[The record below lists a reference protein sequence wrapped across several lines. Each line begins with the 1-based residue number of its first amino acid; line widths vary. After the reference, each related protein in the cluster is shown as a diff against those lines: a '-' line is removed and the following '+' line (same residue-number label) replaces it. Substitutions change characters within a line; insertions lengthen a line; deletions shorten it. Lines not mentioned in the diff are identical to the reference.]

1 MEISGELNKKLNEKV
16 TTILN
21 GEYVSSKVF
30 KEFLK
35 GVNEDY
41 ENHELTMTTLEET
54 MEKAFEDLYEANHKL
69 RDDDKKHKVLLK
81 KLKDSIKELQYNN
94 ENVFDQEFVNDE
106 DLVAVAEV
114 LKEQIRKRKEME
126 ERQARLMKELEA
138 RNKELKE
145 FAYIA
150 SHDLRSPLRAIGSLA
165 SWIKD
170 DIYHKIDDT
179 NQTNLDLLIAR
190 SKRLYDLIDAI
201 SRYSS
206 LREDK
211 NNLVLFDA
219 NLVLDEIIKEMP
231 QNEHVE
237 INADGKLPSIL
248 FRKKHFK
255 EVLKNLI
262 ENVFTHNKGNKKVA
276 IRIYSEED
284 EERWIFYVEDDGVG
298 VDPKYHDKVFSLFQ
312 TLHPKDHID
321 TIGMGLPMT
330 RKIIE
335 LYGGEISFIPRDGLG
350 AILRFTILK
359 KIQNN

>member
-1 MEISGELNKKLNEKV
+1 MNISGEFNTKLKEKIA
-16 TTILN
+16 TILN
-21 GEYVSSKVF
+21 GENINSEVF
-30 KEFLK
+30 REFLK

-41 ENHELTMTTLEET
+41 ESHELTMSTLEET

-94 ENVFDQEFVNDE
+94 ENVFDHQFVHDE

-126 ERQARLMKELEA
+126 ERQAILMKELEA

-165 SWIKD
+165 NWIKE
-170 DIYHKIDDT
+170 DIYNKIDDT
-179 NQTNLDLLIAR
+179 NKANLDLLIAR

-211 NNLVLFDA
+211 NNLVLVNT
-219 NLVLDEIIKEMP
+219 NLILDEIIKELP
-231 QNEHVE
+231 KNEFVTIE
-237 INADGKLPSIL
+237 VSNELPSIL
-248 FRKKHFK
+248 FRKKHFR
-255 EVLKNLI
+255 EVLRNLI
-262 ENVFTHNKGNKKVA
+262 ENVYTHNEGNKKVV
-276 IRIYSEED
+276 IKISCKED
-284 EERWIFYVEDDGVG
+284 DKKWIFYVQDNGIG
-298 VDPKYHDKVFSLFQ
+298 VDAKYHDKVFSLFQ
-312 TLHPKDHID
+312 TLHPKDHVD
-321 TIGMGLPMT
+321 TIGMGLPMA

-335 LYGGEISFIPRDGLG
+335 LYGGDIAFVPGAGLG
-350 AILRFTILK
+350 ATVKFTILK
-359 KIQNN
+359 NIQNN